1 MTQVISGDELIPL
14 APTMIM
20 PLYNLIDSPENDLI
34 KDLKVLAQEVLEML
48 QDRMGVT
55 AYGQAYSGVREL
67 VQERRRDRKHK
78 RSIQQVADPERA
90 AVKKIKKHE
99 RKKVVRKE
107 KAAEHRAK
115 RHEM

>member
-1 MTQVISGDELIPL
+1 MTHVIPGEELVPL

-34 KDLKVLAQEVLEML
+34 KDLKALAREVLEML
-48 QDRMGVT
+48 QSRMGVT
-55 AYGQAYSGVREL
+55 AYGQVYSSVKEV

-78 RSIQQVADPERA
+78 RSIQQVADPEKA
-90 AVKKIKKHE
+90 AVKKMKKHE

-115 RHEM
+115 RREM